1 MIKFYKILPL
11 FLFLFIGTVHG
22 QRKVDVNKLHSDY
35 VKTENKIKRQ
45 TEIKEKLKSFAG
57 KQPSKYNFK
66 NWVKVLY
73 QIETLYIDNFESEK
87 IVGTVL
93 ENYKHIPTKL
103 LYVGIETATA
113 VFSNKFTKII
123 NEIFKTT
130 NNADIFV
137 IAANY
142 LINNDFESRNYEF
155 YLSEVEKRFKNWKN
169 KPRLFLFHEYLLKS
183 EQERLKKLPD
193 LSALFSHKFL
203 PGKTIIFSMFRKN
216 RNYPGI
222 TIIRKPNGNFLRNR
236 NGELF
241 YVNQLGLSY
250 ANLPGY
256 LSNGNTPKGI
266 FSIVGWYIT
275 PTESIGPTPNILT
288 RLPFEISVKEFFHN
302 SLSEKKW
309 TKEIYMRLLPES
321 WQNYLPIYETFYA
334 GKAGRKLLIMHG
346 STDDLEYYVD
356 KPYYPL
362 TPTRGCLSTKEIW
375 DKNTGTCFDSD
386 QAKLMNAFFSTGVL
400 EGFLVVLDIDDKA
413 EPVELDDI
421 LELLENPK

>member
-11 FLFLFIGTVHG
+11 FLFLFIGTVYG
-22 QRKVDVNKLHSDY
+22 QRKVDVNKFHSDY

-45 TEIKEKLKSFAG
+45 TKIKEKLKSFAG
-57 KQPSKYNFK
+57 KQPSKYDFK
-66 NWVKVLY
+66 NWVNLLY
-73 QIETLYIDNFESEK
+73 QIEALYIDNFESEK
-87 IVGTVL
+87 IVGNVL
-93 ENYKHIPTKL
+93 ENYKHTPAKL

-113 VFSNKFTKII
+113 VFPNKFTKII
-123 NEIFKTT
+123 NEIFRTT
-130 NNADIFV
+130 NNAEIFV

-155 YLSEVEKRFKNWKN
+155 YLSEVEKRFKNWEN
-169 KPRLFLFHEYLLKS
+169 KPRLFLFHEYLIKS
-183 EQERLKKLPD
+183 EQERLKELPN

-203 PGKTIIFSMFRKN
+203 PGKTIIFSVFRKN

-222 TIIRKPNGNFLRNR
+222 TIIRKPDGDFLRNR
-236 NGELF
+236 NGKLF
-241 YVNQLGLSY
+241 YVKQLGLSY

-256 LSNGNTPKGI
+256 LSNGNTPQGI

-302 SLSEKKW
+302 SFKEKKW
-309 TKEIYMRLLPES
+309 TKEIYKRLLPES

-334 GKAGRKLLIMHG
+334 GKSGRKLLIMHG
-346 STDDLEYYVD
+346 STDDLEYYID

-362 TPTRGCLSTKEIW
+362 TPTRGCLSAKEIW
-375 DKNTGTCFDSD
+375 DETTGKCIDSD
-386 QAKLMNAFFSTGVL
+386 QAKLMNAFFSTGKL
-400 EGFLVVLDIDDKA
+400 KGFLIVLNIDDKNK
-413 EPVELDDI
+413 PVEIEDI
-421 LELLENPK
+421 KQLIE